1 MVVVQG
7 GAQLSGIFMW
17 ICAHAHIAH
26 CLCWSAHES
35 CALARSVLKG
45 FIIIDSNELLSCHRF
60 KGSYHVT
67 LVDNLNCSTHLRMS
81 LYNV

>member
-17 ICAHAHIAH
+17 ICAHAHIGH

-35 CALARSVLKG
+35 CALAQV
-45 FIIIDSNELLSCHRF
+45 C
-60 KGSYHVT
+60 
-67 LVDNLNCSTHLRMS
+67 
-81 LYNV
+81 

>member
-26 CLCWSAHES
+26 CCVGQLMNHVHLHKCVE
-35 CALARSVLKG
+35 RVLLSSL
-45 FIIIDSNELLSCHRF
+45 IVMNCHHAIDSKVHI
-60 KGSYHVT
+60 
-67 LVDNLNCSTHLRMS
+67 M
-81 LYNV
+81 